1 MAHFFASIQG
11 QRGKA
16 SRLGSITSGINA
28 TVASWQGA
36 VDVFLWHNYAT
47 GEDMVRVSLKPWG
60 NSGVHKVLFTGPVS
74 GLASL
79 K

>member
-16 SRLGSITSGINA
+16 TRLGSKASSINA

-36 VDVFLWHNYAT
+36 VDVRLWHNGAT
-47 GEDMVRVSLKPWG
+47 GEDMAEVSLIPWG